1 MIAAAAAIVA
11 CISVVLF
18 IPSQSE
24 RPIHRSV
31 NPPSRLPDTVGG
43 SGGERPMDGRT
54 DGRNKMCGRRDGP
67 SVRPSSVGRKTSVG
81 GKARGST
88 RIHKFGYTGGR
99 AIRAHEMISILNRS
113 TVDGLKPLIYKRPH
127 IGYTCV
133 LYALQFYLTKLT
145 M

>member
-43 SGGERPMDGRT
+43 SGGERPMD
-54 DGRNKMCGRRDGP
+54 DGRNKMCGSGDGR
-67 SVRPSSVGRKTSVG
+67 SVRPSLRPSFGRRQLAAKQEGALAFTSSG
-81 GKARGST
+81 TMGAAQS
-88 RIHKFGYTGGR
+88 GR
-99 AIRAHEMISILNRS
+99 AH
-113 TVDGLKPLIYKRPH
+113 
-127 IGYTCV
+127 
-133 LYALQFYLTKLT
+133 
-145 M
+145 